1 MVDRSV
7 GPGGLSLLHVASR
20 GSDRSSACCK
30 CLQAAR
36 CQFARSCRR
45 GHPGFWGGAEKYM
58 SAPSRRVTKPGRPVI
73 VEVPVG
79 PKLEANGPLLCGATG
94 RSCRHRHPRRLASS
108 AGADTPADDVLND
121 REVDAPAGAQPEGSV
136 E

>member
-1 MVDRSV
+1 M
-7 GPGGLSLLHVASR
+7 
-20 GSDRSSACCK
+20 
-30 CLQAAR
+30 AR
-36 CQFARSCRR
+36 RPRAQHARS
-45 GHPGFWGGAEKYM
+45 
-58 SAPSRRVTKPGRPVI
+58 APWI

-121 REVDAPAGAQPEGSV
+121 REVDAPARAQPEGSV
-136 E
+136 EFADAEDGVPDAQGEHLCAGTECQCVST